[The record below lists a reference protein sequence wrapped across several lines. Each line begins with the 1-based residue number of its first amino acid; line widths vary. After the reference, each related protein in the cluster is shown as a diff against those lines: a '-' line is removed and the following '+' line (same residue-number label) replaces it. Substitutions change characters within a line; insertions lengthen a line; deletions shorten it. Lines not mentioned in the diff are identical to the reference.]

1 MLLLILWP
9 QEFEIER
16 ALRVSRLPE
25 EPEASSPTAVQVL
38 LRLPSGQRLE
48 RRFTE
53 TDKLEVWSTYIAPLC
68 DNTVFVFVLFHPPP
82 TAVCIRLCLHC

>member
-1 MLLLILWP
+1 MKILPLLLLL

-16 ALRVSRLPE
+16 AVRISRLPV

-53 TDKLEVWSTYIAPLC
+53 TDNLEVW
-68 DNTVFVFVLFHPPP
+68 NE
-82 TAVCIRLCLHC
+82 

>member
-1 MLLLILWP
+1 MLLLLLLL

-16 ALRVSRLPE
+16 ALRVSRLPA

-53 TDKLEVWSTYIAPLC
+53 TDNLEVW
-68 DNTVFVFVLFHPPP
+68 NE
-82 TAVCIRLCLHC
+82 

>member
-1 MLLLILWP
+1 MLLCP

-53 TDKLEVWSTYIAPLC
+53 TDKLEVW
-68 DNTVFVFVLFHPPP
+68 NT
-82 TAVCIRLCLHC
+82 